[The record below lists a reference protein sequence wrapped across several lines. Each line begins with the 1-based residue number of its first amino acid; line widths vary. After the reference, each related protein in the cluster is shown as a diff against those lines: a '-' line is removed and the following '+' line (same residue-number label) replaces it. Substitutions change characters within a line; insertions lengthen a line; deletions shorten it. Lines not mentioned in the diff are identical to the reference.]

1 MKSLNKKW
9 EKLLIKLQSEVAA
22 DLDLK
27 GVLFLIGVQEL
38 QQGIKE
44 FNKEEKQDLLHL
56 AICKVLSPYGY
67 FKFEKLDDDGWPHFT
82 ELKPIKNL
90 TEKQQDLLIK
100 QAIITYF
107 T

>member
-1 MKSLNKKW
+1 MKNFNKKW
-9 EKLLIKLQSEVAA
+9 EKLLIKLQSEIAA

-38 QQGIKE
+38 QQGIRE